1 MANKGYFILTDIS
14 GYTEFLT
21 RSEIDHANDALKN
34 LFDAQLAEIKHP
46 FIISGYRGDA
56 IFMYVPES
64 DFIEAQSFIESI
76 ERLYF
81 VFADTRRQMIQN
93 TTCQCRACQNIPRL
107 DLKMVVHYGEY
118 VIQTLGDREELLGAD
133 VIVLHRMLKNNV
145 IEKTGIESYAMFSDA
160 AVEALNLLELA
171 YPLTPHIEAYAGARS
186 E

>member
-93 TTCQCRACQNIPRL
+93 TTCQCRACQNIPRRSKACPESRWIGLRL
-107 DLKMVVHYGEY
+107 DVLVLEPLKILRCG
-118 VIQTLGDREELLGAD
+118 R
-133 VIVLHRMLKNNV
+133 
-145 IEKTGIESYAMFSDA
+145 
-160 AVEALNLLELA
+160 
-171 YPLTPHIEAYAGARS
+171 
-186 E
+186 